1 MKVKQA
7 CIARELFQTP
17 FVPCRQK
24 GRRQDAK
31 PPALQNRHKSTKGMV
46 IIMEIAIIADD
57 SKKEL
62 MTQFCIAYC
71 GILSK
76 YHICSTSITGKYIE
90 DATGLDIEKLL
101 PGTHG
106 GVQQIC
112 SRVSYNE
119 IDLVLYFGKS
129 QTNRLN
135 SDEHDNLLRMCDSQ
149 NVPVAT
155 NIATAEVLVC
165 ALERGDLDW
174 REIVNPSSEYNKK
187 RRQHQ

>member
-1 MKVKQA
+1 M
-7 CIARELFQTP
+7 
-17 FVPCRQK
+17 
-24 GRRQDAK
+24 D
-31 PPALQNRHKSTKGMV
+31 
-46 IIMEIAIIADD
+46 IAIIADD

-76 YHICSTSITGKYIE
+76 HNICSTSITGKYIE
-90 DATGLDIEKLL
+90 DATGLKIEKLL

-119 IDLVLYFGKS
+119 IDLVLFF
-129 QTNRLN
+129 RN
-135 SDEHDNLLRMCDSQ
+135 SDHNARESYEEESLLRMCDTQ
-149 NVPVAT
+149 NVPTAT

-165 ALERGDLDW
+165 ALDRGDLDW
-174 REIVNPSSEYNKK
+174 RDIVNPSSEYNRKK
-187 RRQHQ
+187 REMLH